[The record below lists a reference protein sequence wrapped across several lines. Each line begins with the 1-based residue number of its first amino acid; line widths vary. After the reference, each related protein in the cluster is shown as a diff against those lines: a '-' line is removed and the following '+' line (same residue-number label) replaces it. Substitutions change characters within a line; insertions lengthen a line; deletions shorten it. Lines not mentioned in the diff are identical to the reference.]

1 LCFTDAMLAI
11 YRCKVRPLMPHSTSP
26 ILRCH

>member
-1 LCFTDAMLAI
+1 MLPI
-11 YRCKVRPLMPHSTSP
+11 DRCKVRLLMPHSTSP

>member
-1 LCFTDAMLAI
+1 MLAI
-11 YRCKVRPLMPHSTSP
+11 GRCKVRLLMPHSTSP